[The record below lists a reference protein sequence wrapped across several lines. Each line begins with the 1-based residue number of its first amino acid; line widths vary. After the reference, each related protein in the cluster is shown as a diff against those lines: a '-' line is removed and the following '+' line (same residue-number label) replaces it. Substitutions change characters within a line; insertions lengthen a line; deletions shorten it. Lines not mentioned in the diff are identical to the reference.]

1 LIEIE
6 KVLSIRREGRL
17 TWLPNALKYQ
27 PPSNPNAVRCWGKS
41 WDDVP
46 ECSIKTE
53 LWQALKIACKSWS
66 VLFAKGFAEPL
77 TNGSMNGSMN
87 GYPNR
92 CTQEQEQKQDQDQEQ
107 DLVTRLAPLPAKR
120 PRKSALPADWKPD
133 ETALVK
139 AREFGVD
146 ANLEADSF
154 RDHHTAKGS
163 TFVDWQAAFRT
174 WLGNAKRFA
183 RGGGA
188 TRESPTETML
198 GMIAD
203 VEART
208 RASAG
213 TADLFASSSWPS

>member
-1 LIEIE
+1 
-6 KVLSIRREGRL
+6 
-17 TWLPNALKYQ
+17 
-27 PPSNPNAVRCWGKS
+27 
-41 WDDVP
+41 
-46 ECSIKTE
+46 
-53 LWQALKIACKSWS
+53 
-66 VLFAKGFAEPL
+66 
-77 TNGSMNGSMN
+77 
-87 GYPNR
+87 
-92 CTQEQEQKQDQDQEQ
+92 
-107 DLVTRLAPLPAKR
+107 
-120 PRKSALPADWKPD
+120 
-133 ETALVK
+133 VK
-139 AREFGVD
+139 ARELGVD

-163 TFVDWQAAFRT
+163 TFIDWQAAFRT

-213 TADLFASSSWPS
+213 TADLFADAPHAAEASR